1 MSSPDALRGMGN
13 LPLFPSD
20 LPATAPRVT
29 EDAAMT
35 SQLPR
40 FHGVVPP
47 LITPLADRDQLDI
60 PAFTRLI
67 DHHITGGANTLFLL
81 GTTGELA
88 SLSPRTRRDVITRG
102 ARHIAGRV
110 PFVVGITDLSLP
122 ESLALA
128 SHAMVAGA
136 AAVVVTVPYYLP
148 PTQDELVTYVQTIA
162 REQPLPIL
170 LYNIPVLTKVA
181 FEVETVRRLADVDK
195 VIGIKDSSGELQ
207 YLRDV
212 AATARPDWSL
222 LVGAARLFTASIEA
236 GLHGCV
242 PGPANIAPRLFA
254 DLYAALTANDAPR
267 AAALQAR
274 VDRVSSI
281 SRITGSRVPDGIR
294 GIKTALN
301 LMGIGNGQ
309 MAHPFQPATPDQRDQ
324 IRAILLEL
332 DIPLAPVS

>member
-1 MSSPDALRGMGN
+1 MPR
-13 LPLFPSD
+13 PL
-20 LPATAPRVT
+20 L
-29 EDAAMT
+29 
-35 SQLPR
+35 
-40 FHGVVPP
+40 HGVVPP
-47 LITPLADRDQLDI
+47 LITPLSARDQLDI
-60 PAFTRLI
+60 PALTRLI
-67 DHHITGGANTLFLL
+67 DHQITGGANVLFLL

-88 SLSPRTRRDVITRG
+88 SLSPRTRRDVITRA

-110 PFVVGITDLSLP
+110 PFVVGITDLSLS
-122 ESLALA
+122 ESLALS
-128 SHAMVAGA
+128 SHARVAGA
-136 AAVVVTVPYYLP
+136 TAVVVTVPYYLP
-148 PTQDELVTYVQTIA
+148 PTQDELVSYVQTIA

-222 LVGAARLFTASIEA
+222 LVGSARLFAPAIAA

-267 AAALQAR
+267 AASLQER
-274 VDRVSSI
+274 VDRLSQI
-281 SRITGSRVPDGIR
+281 SRITGPKTPDGIR
-294 GIKTALN
+294 GIKTALS

-309 MAHPFQPATPDQRDQ
+309 MTDPFHPATPDQRDQ

-332 DIPLAPVS
+332 HIPLAAAS